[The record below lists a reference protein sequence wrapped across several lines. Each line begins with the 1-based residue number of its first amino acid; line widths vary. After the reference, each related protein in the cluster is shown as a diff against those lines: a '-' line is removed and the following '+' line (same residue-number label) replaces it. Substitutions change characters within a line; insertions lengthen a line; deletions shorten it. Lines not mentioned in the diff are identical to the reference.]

1 MNCAEIR
8 LLLHAQA
15 DGELDAA
22 NNLELERHLKTC
34 AACAAEKKSLLSLR
48 TALRDGD
55 LNFRAP
61 DSLKQDLRQ
70 FVRDMKEERKAERP
84 ARTLRDIIRFYK
96 FLAVGATAI
105 AVLVLIMRPAGISE
119 HDAFVNEV
127 IASHVRSLQV
137 EHLTDVVSSDQHT
150 VKPWFDGKIDFAP
163 TVKDFAAQGYPLVG
177 GRLDYLQGR
186 SVAALVYRRNKHFIN
201 VFVWPAGRNLPQQT
215 EIVRGYSIINRDA
228 NGLHYCFIS
237 DLNAQEL
244 ADLASLLAN

>member
-1 MNCAEIR
+1 MNCPEIR

-34 AACAAEKKSLLSLR
+34 AACVAEKSSLQSLR
-48 TALRDGD
+48 TALRNGE

-61 DSLKQDLRQ
+61 DSLKQDLWQ
-70 FVRDMKEERKAERP
+70 FVRDLKSEKADKS
-84 ARTLRDIIRFYK
+84 AHTGFNLQWLWK
-96 FLAVGATAI
+96 FLAAGATAL
-105 AVLVLIMRPAGISE
+105 AALVIFLRPAGISE
-119 HDAFVNEV
+119 HDAFLNEV

-186 SVAALVYRRNKHFIN
+186 NVAALVYRRNKHFIN
-201 VFVWPAGRNLPQQT
+201 VFVWPAGSSSPQQS
-215 EIVRGYSIINRDA
+215 EVVRGYSIINRDA

-237 DLNAQEL
+237 DLNVQEL
-244 ADLASLLAN
+244 ADLAALLTE

>member
-48 TALRDGD
+48 TALREGD

-70 FVRDMKEERKAERP
+70 FVRDLKAEKP
-84 ARTLRDIIRFYK
+84 ARTGFDLQGLWK
-96 FLAVGATAI
+96 FLAVGATAL
-105 AVLVLIMRPAGISE
+105 AALIIFLRPAGISE

-186 SVAALVYRRNKHFIN
+186 TVAALVYRRNKHFIN
-201 VFVWPAGRNLPQQT
+201 VFVWPSGGNLPQQS

-244 ADLASLLAN
+244 ADLAVLLAN

>member
-1 MNCAEIR
+1 MNCTEIR

-34 AACAAEKKSLLSLR
+34 TACAAEKRSLQSLS
-48 TALRDGD
+48 TALRDGG

-70 FVRDMKEERKAERP
+70 FVRDLKEEKRGEKTARP
-84 ARTLRDIIRFYK
+84 VSDQWFWK
-96 FLAVGATAI
+96 FLAVGATAF
-105 AVLVLIMRPAGISE
+105 AALLLMLRPAGLSE
-119 HDAFVNEV
+119 HDAFLNEV
-127 IASHVRSLQV
+127 IADHVRSLQV
-137 EHLTDVVSSDQHT
+137 EHITDVVSSDQHT

-163 TVKDFAAQGYPLVG
+163 VVKDFAAQGYPLVG

-186 SVAALVYRRNKHFIN
+186 TVAALVYHRNKHLIN
-201 VFVWPAGRNLPQQT
+201 VFVWPAGKDSPAQT

-244 ADLASLLAN
+244 GDLAALLAN